1 MIEIQALNE
10 SFQPWANRFLAEQ
23 WGTARM
29 VTRGRLFD
37 LRALPGFV
45 AVAEERPVGLL
56 TYHISEGACEIMSLN
71 SGYEG
76 GGVGSALIEAARETA
91 EKAGC
96 WRLWL
101 ITTNDNSHALRF
113 YQKRGFVLAAV
124 HRDSL
129 REARR
134 LKPEIPFVGLDGIP
148 LRDEIELEIRLASPP
163 AVITRLNHAQV
174 TIPKGEEAEREA
186 RRFYCDLMGLKEKD
200 KPDSLKGRGGFWT
213 HLGHQQLH
221 VGTEDG
227 VERNKTK
234 AHLAY
239 EVPDL
244 SLWRIRFRDAGVSIE
259 ESVPI
264 PGYDRFEIRD
274 PFGNRV
280 EFIQPL
286 PDTTRRFSD
295 RVRDYVRYRPDY
307 PAGILPM
314 LVRET
319 AFSSRSVVADIGSG
333 TGKLAVL
340 FLDYGNRVYGVEPNE
355 EMRRA
360 AEELFNRYDNFT
372 SVKGTAE
379 ATGLPDKSVD
389 VITAGQAFHW
399 FDVPNA
405 RIEFRRILKPGGRV
419 VLVWNQWS
427 ADLSPLLADY
437 QALLTAFSL
446 DANRVRH
453 TEQRVEADMAAFF
466 GPQGHTRQTLD
477 NRQVFDF
484 AGFKGRLLSS
494 SYAPL
499 PGHPSHEPMVAR
511 LREIFD
517 KHQRD
522 GLVVFDYKTHVY
534 YGEMGKRNN

>member
-1 MIEIQALNE
+1 
-10 SFQPWANRFLAEQ
+10 
-23 WGTARM
+23 M

-37 LRALPGFV
+37 LTTLPGFV
-45 AVAEERPVGLL
+45 ALAGERPVGLL
-56 TYHISEGACEIMSLN
+56 TYHISDGGCEVTSLN
-71 SGYEG
+71 SGYPG

-101 ITTNDNSHALRF
+101 ITTNDNLHALRF
-113 YQKRGFVLAAV
+113 YQRRGFTLVAV
-124 HRDSL
+124 HQDSL

-134 LKPEIPFVGLDGIP
+134 LKPEIPFIGLDGIP
-148 LRDEIELEIRLASPP
+148 LRDEIELEIRLAAPP
-163 AVITRLNHAQV
+163 AMISRLNHAQV
-174 TIPKGEEAEREA
+174 TIPKGETAEQEA
-186 RRFYCDLMGLKEKD
+186 RRFYCNLLGLPEIE
-200 KPDSLKGRGGFWT
+200 KPDSLKKQGGFWAQ
-213 HLGHQQLH
+213 LGNQQLH
-221 VGTEDG
+221 VGTEEG
-227 VERNKTK
+227 VDRSKTK

-244 SLWRIRFRDAGVSIE
+244 SLWRMRFREAGVAVKESI
-259 ESVPI
+259 PI

-295 RVRDYVRYRPDY
+295 RVRDYIRYRPDY
-307 PAGILPM
+307 PAEILPL

-319 AFSSRSVVADIGSG
+319 GFSSKFTVADIGSG
-333 TGKLAVL
+333 TGKLAAL
-340 FLDYGNRVYGVEPNE
+340 FLDYGNGVYGVEPND

-360 AEELFNRYDNFT
+360 AEELLAGYENFT
-372 SVKGTAE
+372 SLKGTAE
-379 ATGLPDKSVD
+379 ATGLPDESVD
-389 VITAGQAFHW
+389 IITAGQAFHW

-405 RIEFRRILKPGGRV
+405 RIEFRRILKPDGAV
-419 VLVWNQWS
+419 VLIWNQWS

-446 DANRVRH
+446 DAGRVRH
-453 TEQRVEADMAAFF
+453 SSPKVDADMATFF
-466 GPQGHTRQTLD
+466 GPEGYKQYTLD
-477 NRQVFDF
+477 NKQVFNF
-484 AGFKGRLLSS
+484 EGFKGRLLSS

-499 PGHPSHEPMVAR
+499 PGHPNHDPMMAR

-517 KHQRD
+517 AHQQD
-522 GLVVFDYKTHVY
+522 GVVVFDYKTHVY
-534 YGEMGKRNN
+534 YGVIG